1 MVSASSLVI
10 SWCLRSPLWLS
21 CQVVVVVVVVV
32 PFLSDM
38 VSPCSSLIGF
48 VNAVI

>member
-21 CQVVVVVVVVV
+21 CQVVVVVVV

-48 VNAVI
+48 VKAVV